1 MEKKEAERQ
10 NYTHLTLEEREILFK
25 NKALGK
31 SFRSIGAILNRSHTS
46 LSRDWLRNAKYEE
59 EYLPCRAHNKAVKR
73 GNEQR
78 WKSPL
83 KNPEILLFVRENLRK
98 GLSPEIIS
106 GLLAKE
112 NDPNKKISPEAI
124 YQYIYHKDNRRD
136 HFEQYL
142 PLKRKKRMKK
152 GERKVQRHGKIP
164 NALCIEQRPEEI
176 NLRNR
181 YGDWETDLME
191 GTKADGQVILV
202 SIERKSRFIK
212 LTRLNTKES
221 KKYMQAQI
229 NQMQFLPVLTIT
241 SDNGL
246 ENVKHQEVSQTL
258 KAEYYFCHAYSSWEK
273 GSVENVIKLIRRF
286 IPKSTEISK
295 YTDEQIQEIENFI
308 NNYPRKLHNYLT
320 PKQILEMEGIKV

>member
-1 MEKKEAERQ
+1 VEKADQKAQ
-10 NYTHLTLEEREILFK
+10 NYTHLTLEEREILYK

-31 SFRSIGAILNRSHTS
+31 SFRSIGLVLCRSHTT
-46 LSRDWLRNAKYEE
+46 LIREYRRNAKYEE
-59 EYLPCRAHNKAVKR
+59 EYIPCRAHNKAIKR

-106 GLLAKE
+106 GLLRLQNVPAKS
-112 NDPNKKISPEAI
+112 ISPEAI

-152 GERKVQRHGKIP
+152 GERTVRRHGKIP

-191 GTKADGQVILV
+191 GTKADRQVILV
-202 SIERKSRFIK
+202 SIERKSRYIK

-229 NQMQFLPVLTIT
+229 NQMQYLPVLTIT

-246 ENVKHQEVSQTL
+246 ENVKHQEVSQAL
-258 KAEYYFCHAYSSWEK
+258 KADYYFCHAYSSWEK

-286 IPKSTEISK
+286 ISKGTEISK
-295 YTDEQIQEIENFI
+295 HTDAQIQEIEDFI